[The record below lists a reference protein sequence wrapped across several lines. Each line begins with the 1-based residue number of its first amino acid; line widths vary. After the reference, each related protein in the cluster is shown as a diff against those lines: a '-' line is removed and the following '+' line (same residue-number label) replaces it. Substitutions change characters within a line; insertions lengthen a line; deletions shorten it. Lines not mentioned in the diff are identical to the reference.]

1 MNMNQIRIA
10 LWVLAGVA
18 AIALP
23 IAYMSRTPVAE
34 RSTGIAS
41 VGGPFVL
48 SAASGGEFDSKALAG
63 KPFAVFFGFTHCPD
77 ICPTTT
83 AEMSGFLGELG
94 DKAKDFTVLF
104 VTVDPARDTAETLKD
119 YLSSFDPRIVGLTGP
134 QEKIDAMLRGY
145 GAIATR
151 VELDGGNYTMD
162 HTASVFL
169 YGSDGKLV
177 STLDY
182 KENPAVKLKK
192 IENLLRL

>member
-1 MNMNQIRIA
+1 MNLKQIRIA

-48 SAASGGEFDSKALAG
+48 SSAGGGEFDSKSLAG
-63 KPFAVFFGFTHCPD
+63 RPFAVFFGFTHCPD
-77 ICPTTT
+77 ICPTTA

-94 DKAKDFTVLF
+94 NKAKDFTVLF
-104 VTVDPARDTAETLKD
+104 VTVDPSRDTAAILKD
-119 YLSSFDPRIVGLTGP
+119 YLSSFDPRIVGLTGA
-134 QEKIDAMLRGY
+134 QNKIDAMLRSY

-151 VELDGGNYTMD
+151 VDLDGGNYTMD

-169 YGSDGKLV
+169 YGRDGKLV

-192 IENLLRL
+192 IENLLDR

>member
-1 MNMNQIRIA
+1 MNLRYIRIA
-10 LWVLAGVA
+10 LWALAGIA

-23 IAYMSRTPVAE
+23 IAYVARTPVTE
-34 RSTGIAS
+34 RATGVAS

-48 SAASGGEFDSKALAG
+48 TNAKGGEFDSKSLAG

-77 ICPTTT
+77 ICPTTM

-94 DKAKDFTVLF
+94 DKADAMPVLF
-104 VTVDPARDTAETLKD
+104 VTVDPARDTADVLKD
-119 YLSSFDPRIVGLTGP
+119 YMSSFDARMIALTGP
-134 QEKIDAMLRGY
+134 DDKIQAMLRRY

-151 VELDGGNYTMD
+151 VELDQGNYTMD

-169 YGSDGKLV
+169 YGPDGRLV

-182 KENPAVKLKK
+182 KEKPDVKLQK
-192 IENLLRL
+192 IKNLLGV